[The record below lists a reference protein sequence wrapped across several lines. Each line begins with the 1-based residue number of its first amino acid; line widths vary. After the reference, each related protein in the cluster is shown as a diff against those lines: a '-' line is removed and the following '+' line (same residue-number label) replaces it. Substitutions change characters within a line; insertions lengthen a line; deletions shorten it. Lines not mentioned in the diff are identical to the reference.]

1 MTKHRRYPFNGEL
14 LSLAEIARRT
24 GIRCGTLWGRIHVTG
39 LSPEEAFSKPNCAS
53 GQSLEQVMGRTRIT
67 PFQREDHISR
77 EAQGAFNWRMLTE
90 LEKLERR
97 QQDLNRD
104 ISELRQKLKDGVDAR
119 TEREPKK
126 SLA

>member
-1 MTKHRRYPFNGEL
+1 
-14 LSLAEIARRT
+14 
-24 GIRCGTLWGRIHVTG
+24 
-39 LSPEEAFSKPNCAS
+39 
-53 GQSLEQVMGRTRIT
+53 MGRTRIT
-67 PFQREDHISR
+67 PLQREDRIPS